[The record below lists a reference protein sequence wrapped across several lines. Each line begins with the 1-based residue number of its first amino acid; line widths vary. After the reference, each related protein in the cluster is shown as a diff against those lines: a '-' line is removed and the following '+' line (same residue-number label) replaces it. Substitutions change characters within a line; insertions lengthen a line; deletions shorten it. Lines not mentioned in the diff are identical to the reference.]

1 MCGICGLIQP
11 DGVEE
16 GSLRAMADVL
26 RHRGPDDE
34 GFWIGDGVGIG
45 QRRLSI
51 IDLEGGRQ
59 PIPNRDKTVW
69 LVCNGEIYNSPELR
83 RDLEARGYPFRTKTD
98 VEVILHLYDEYGV
111 DSVKH
116 LRGMFAYALW
126 DTRRKRLVL
135 ARDHIGQKPLF
146 FYHEGERFAFGSE
159 VKAVLQSGMP
169 APKPDLAAL
178 WHYISLRFIPDRMTL
193 FEGVQKLP
201 AASTLVY
208 ENGRITVE
216 RYWRPD
222 YRDKLPND
230 ERAIEE
236 GLHDLLRDTVRLHML
251 SDVRIGSFLSGGIDS
266 STIAAMLASESQEQ
280 VPTFSIGVK
289 EMDFNEL
296 PYARMV
302 AGKFGTEHHEEVV
315 EADLVHLI
323 PTLVWHMDE
332 PSDPFG
338 VGVYLVSRLAA
349 KTVKVAL
356 GGDGGDEL
364 FAGYD
369 RFSGHRLVDYYC
381 VLPRWFRAKV
391 MRRLVELVPDSYGYK
406 SLAQKL
412 RWVNEMSFLTS
423 GRRYAQ
429 SMSFLR
435 FTDEAKRE
443 LFTDRARAAV
453 EGEDSM
459 SKILE
464 HFEADCV
471 EELVDRMLY
480 TDLMTR
486 LPDHLLVILDRMAM
500 AHGLEGRPPIVDYRV
515 VEYAASIPAS
525 LKLKGKTLKY
535 ILKRVASRYLPRK
548 LIHRRKQGFGFP
560 LAHWMRHELAGYVRG
575 LMAESRFVELGMF
588 NRAAIDRLLDEHI
601 GGKADHN
608 YRIWILINLE
618 MWYRLFFEGRSI
630 EELRALT
637 DRLLGTPSAAAAG

>member
-1 MCGICGLIQP
+1 M
-11 DGVEE
+11 
-16 GSLRAMADVL
+16 

-34 GFWIGDGVGIG
+34 GFWFGDGAGIG

-51 IDLEGGRQ
+51 IDLEGGHQ
-59 PIPNRDKTVW
+59 PIPNRDETVW

-83 RDLEARGYPFRTKTD
+83 RELAARGYPFRTKTD

-111 DSVKH
+111 DCVRH
-116 LRGMFAYALW
+116 LRGMFAYALY

-135 ARDHIGQKPLF
+135 ARDHVGQKPMF
-146 FYHEGERFAFGSE
+146 FYHEGERFAFASE
-159 VKAVLQSGMP
+159 VKAVLASGLVE
-169 APKPDLAAL
+169 AKPDLRAL
-178 WHYISLRFIPDRMTL
+178 WHYMSLRFIPDRMTL

-208 ENGRITVE
+208 ERGRVTVE

-222 YRDKLPND
+222 YRDKLPHD

-236 GLHDLLRDTVRLHML
+236 GLHELLRDTVRMHML
-251 SDVRIGSFLSGGIDS
+251 SDVRVGSFLSGGIDS
-266 STIAAMLASESQEQ
+266 STIASMLASESKER

-302 AGKFGTEHHEEVV
+302 ADKYGTEHHEQVV

-323 PTLVWHMDE
+323 PTMVWHMDE

-349 KTVKVAL
+349 KSVKVVL

-369 RFSGHRLVDYYC
+369 RFSGNRLVDYYC
-381 VLPRWFRAKV
+381 ILPRWFRDKV
-391 MRRLVELVPDSYGYK
+391 MRRLVRLVPDSYGYK
-406 SLAQKL
+406 SLAQKV

-435 FTDEAKRE
+435 FTDEAKRD
-443 LFTDRARAAV
+443 LFTERARAAV
-453 EGEDSM
+453 EGEDSAAR
-459 SKILE
+459 ILE
-464 HFEADCV
+464 HFEADCA

-500 AHGLEGRPPIVDYRV
+500 AHSLEGRPPIVDYKV
-515 VEYAASIPAS
+515 VEYAASIPSS

-535 ILKRVASRYLPRK
+535 ILKRVASRYLPRE
-548 LIHRRKQGFGFP
+548 LITRRKQGFGFP
-560 LAHWMRHELAGYVRG
+560 LAQWMRDELAPYVRG
-575 LMAESRFVELGMF
+575 LMAESRFVALGIF
-588 NRAAIDRLLDEHI
+588 ERAAIDRLLDEHI

-608 YRIWILINLE
+608 FRIWILINLE
-618 MWYRLFFEGRSI
+618 MWYRLFFEGESVD
-630 EELRALT
+630 ELCALT
-637 DRLLGTPSAAAAG
+637 DTLLGGARPVAAA